1 MSFLSRLFGARK
13 TTSSP
18 AVAATLVTNA
28 KSPFR
33 IVAPSIGFLNLRGV
47 AGNEEL
53 EKDKNVL
60 EGLFGKT
67 VVAIDVIPR
76 CDVLFVYCNFD
87 VAGTIV
93 GHKKS
98 LREIIRDARA
108 YIVVVASENDPK
120 TYMKCTGDRKV
131 WPREQSL
138 KPARLRHPADRDRV
152 RRRAVIAIG
161 LVGFGVDRVERTLHD
176 LLQFLVH
183 RFKSTRRNFAGPAP
197 IRNS

>member
-131 WPREQSL
+131 WP
-138 KPARLRHPADRDRV
+138 ADIILTIERKGD
-152 RRRAVIAIG
+152 G
-161 LVGFGVDRVERTLHD
+161 LA
-176 LLQFLVH
+176 
-183 RFKSTRRNFAGPAP
+183 NFASKLFRKMFDGKSLLTAWVELVPQIPGYDDPSAPAT
-197 IRNS
+197 IMAAEAGHLIF